1 LDLADFSIERD
12 AGRGPLI
19 EGGDSDAEPGL
30 FALAAGEL
38 GIFGFEAGF
47 SGPDFL
53 IQKGG
58 FGGLRPEKPP
68 FVGDEGFGALEFGD
82 GPRTEPGEPPLAKE
96 GEFFWIF
103 VAEQRA
109 DALVSGAGIAAVL
122 EPGFAA
128 LFFAGGGDG
137 SAGTGSVD
145 AGLFG
150 PGIFARLIRIRTHGD
165 SLHE

>member
-1 LDLADFSIERD
+1 LDLADFSIERY

-19 EGGDSDAEPGL
+19 EGGDSDAKPGL
-30 FALAAGEL
+30 FAFAAGEL
-38 GIFGFEAGF
+38 GIFGFEPGF
-47 SGPDFL
+47 GGPDFL
-53 IQKGG
+53 IQQGG
-58 FGGLRPEKPP
+58 FGGLRPEEPP

-109 DALVSGAGIAAVL
+109 DALLGGAGIAAVL

-128 LFFAGGGDG
+128 LFFAGGRDG
-137 SAGTGSVD
+137 TAGTGSVD

-150 PGIFARLIRIRTHGD
+150 PGVFPRWIHFDVHP
-165 SLHE
+165 